1 MPRDRSP
8 DARITDKQIYALQRA
23 LFQGPADARQL
34 SGLVDCHDALG
45 RSHRRDAARARCA
58 DLLAMPPRSS

>member
-8 DARITDKQIYALQRA
+8 GTRVTDAQIRALQRT

-34 SGLVDCHDALG
+34 SGLVDCHAALG
-45 RSHRRDAARARCA
+45 RSHRREAARARCA
-58 DLLAMPPRSS
+58 DLLATLSRRT